1 VPLYRYK
8 ATTLEEELREG
19 ILEGVDKEHIV
30 SQLEAEGLVP
40 LSVTPHKRISSWK
53 EGFFS
58 FLIRRKVPTK
68 SVASFAYS
76 LSTLVAAGLP
86 LDRALRI
93 TVQVSEGEKMRSII
107 RRMLVVLEEGAA
119 LSEALAQFPE
129 VFHPLFVNM
138 VRVGEAGGALSEVL
152 ARVAEHLERVEE
164 FRGRLVS
171 SLVYPVVLA
180 VVSILSI
187 VVLIVFVIPRFSVV
201 FETLGQ
207 SLPLSMKFLT
217 VLGRALSSY
226 WWLFVLLAVFV
237 LVFWKRRVGTAEGK
251 LWWDGLKLRIPM
263 LGKILKGVEGARF
276 ARNFG
281 LLLNNGVPLLQA
293 LSVTGNLM
301 SNSLF
306 KREIAGLYDGV
317 REGERLSR
325 LMTGRGDLWHPLI
338 VGLAEVGEESGTLGY
353 MLLKA
358 ADNIE
363 RGIEEKVR
371 RAVAL
376 VEPATI
382 VFMGLVVGF
391 IVVSMLMAIF
401 SINDVVF

>member
-1 VPLYRYK
+1 
-8 ATTLEEELREG
+8 
-19 ILEGVDKEHIV
+19 
-30 SQLEAEGLVP
+30 
-40 LSVTPHKRISSWK
+40 
-53 EGFFS
+53 
-58 FLIRRKVPTK
+58 
-68 SVASFAYS
+68 
-76 LSTLVAAGLP
+76 
-86 LDRALRI
+86 
-93 TVQVSEGEKMRSII
+93 
-107 RRMLVVLEEGAA
+107 
-119 LSEALAQFPE
+119 
-129 VFHPLFVNM
+129 
-138 VRVGEAGGALSEVL
+138 
-152 ARVAEHLERVEE
+152 
-164 FRGRLVS
+164 
-171 SLVYPVVLA
+171 
-180 VVSILSI
+180 
-187 VVLIVFVIPRFSVV
+187 
-201 FETLGQ
+201 
-207 SLPLSMKFLT
+207 
-217 VLGRALSSY
+217 
-226 WWLFVLLAVFV
+226 
-237 LVFWKRRVGTAEGK
+237 
-251 LWWDGLKLRIPM
+251 
-263 LGKILKGVEGARF
+263 
-276 ARNFG
+276 
-281 LLLNNGVPLLQA
+281 
-293 LSVTGNLM
+293 M